1 MKQKSLAMAAD
12 QGAGFERYRKP
23 TRRDEFLQTME
34 AIEAQAIAVY
44 VRSAPTF
51 VALRTNA
58 RPQTPDVP
66 SSRRSP

>member
-1 MKQKSLAMAAD
+1 MIAAQFDGLAPGSPPFAAD
-12 QGAGFERYRKP
+12 CH
-23 TRRDEFLQTME
+23 
-34 AIEAQAIAVY
+34 IEAQAIAVY

-58 RPQTPDVP
+58 RPETPDVP